1 MDAAKSPMFATTVGL
16 VLSGFKALDIRQ
28 ARYSEA
34 PSFKGDGKKK
44 MKAGNK
50 FFSNI
55 LEKTKG
61 LLIDDFDDKI
71 N

>member
-1 MDAAKSPMFATTVGL
+1 MRWRSPVQ
-16 VLSGFKALDIRQ
+16 I
-28 ARYSEA
+28 
-34 PSFKGDGKKK
+34 KKK
-44 MKAGNK
+44 LKQGNK